1 MFKIDYDGVTS
12 YLLYEVEDNFE
23 PFIIELGEVGY
34 LVFDVDVSDED
45 VLAGIR
51 EVFSEFT
58 PAQCEELLSDGK
70 VAFQDTLI
78 CTC

>member
-1 MFKIDYDGVTS
+1 MKS
-12 YLLYEVEDNFE
+12 SLYLRNS
-23 PFIIELGEVGY
+23 
-34 LVFDVDVSDED
+34 DVDVSDED

-58 PAQCEELLSDGK
+58 PAQCEELLSNGK

-78 CTC
+78 CTCWMFEMVSL

>member
-1 MFKIDYDGVTS
+1 M
-12 YLLYEVEDNFE
+12 
-23 PFIIELGEVGY
+23 
-34 LVFDVDVSDED
+34 FDVDVSDED

-58 PAQCEELLSDGK
+58 PAQCEELLSNGK